1 MNQESPQINNAR
13 RREKRAA
20 IPAITVKDPYQDF
33 SRFNDVGF
41 SLVSPDMGHLQS
53 AMNKSSPEF
62 NNNIFFGTDAGNLI
76 SSPYKDDNMS
86 ESNFRLVSPTNNQKS
101 PFNNNFKVF
110 TGYKNLIS
118 NESSVSNLFG
128 SPSPRQMMQ
137 PLNFNYDESLFNMA
151 EKARQTPNN
160 NNNAKASGSN
170 PPIDFSLNLYKIPN
184 SNLGNNIKIDEL
196 KQPMPERSPAVSTEK
211 FSLSVQTELKHLNK
225 LFSALVKV
233 FTKKELT
240 EADLSV
246 GVNELKVLNYVLH
259 RKYLKRLTSKDIESS
274 ITNQLSK
281 INGII
286 NSKSHKRPEECY
298 KFIFTRVLKFLKKSF
313 KKNFNI
319 KQNLDEQ
326 FYGYYF
332 AELAQKNQE
341 SLENYY
347 YPLTKKDNKKETLN
361 SNYFAKIFQ
370 SKNFINDLVKY
381 INEHL
386 YEEYKTEIIQ
396 KLESLLLKWD
406 PYFGEGEQK
415 PDKHIEEIKQ
425 YLMKNKRCK
434 LPWTLDEVKEAV
446 LRVYSLIDTHSN
458 SNLSVTFDKTALFQ

>member
-1 MNQESPQINNAR
+1 MNQESPQINNSR
-13 RREKRAA
+13 KRDKRAM
-20 IPAITVKDPYQDF
+20 IPAITVKDPFNDF
-33 SRFNDVGF
+33 SRYNDVGF

-62 NNNIFFGTDAGNLI
+62 NNNIFFGSDTGNMI

-86 ESNFRLVSPTNNQKS
+86 ESNFRLVSPTNNPKS
-101 PFNNNFKVF
+101 PFSNNFKVF

-137 PLNFNYDESLFNMA
+137 PINFNYDESLFNMA
-151 EKARQTPNN
+151 EKGNLNSIVQKTPTG
-160 NNNAKASGSN
+160 K

-184 SNLGNNIKIDEL
+184 SNLNANLKIDEL
-196 KQPMPERSPAVSTEK
+196 KPMAEKSPTLSAEK
-211 FSLSVQTELKHLNK
+211 FSLSVQTELKFLSK
-225 LFSALVKV
+225 LFSTLVKV
-233 FTKKELT
+233 FTKKEIT
-240 EADLSV
+240 EADLSI
-246 GVNELKVLNYVLH
+246 GTNELKVLNYVLH

-274 ITNQLSK
+274 ISIQLSK
-281 INGII
+281 INGIV

-341 SLENYY
+341 PLENYY

-406 PYFGEGEQK
+406 PYFAEEEQK
-415 PDKHIEEIKQ
+415 TEKYIEEIKQ

-458 SNLSVTFDKTALFQ
+458 SNLSVTFDKSSLFQ

>member
-1 MNQESPQINNAR
+1 MQPESLQINNSR
-13 RREKRAA
+13 KHEKRTM
-20 IPAITVKDPYQDF
+20 IPAITAKDPYQDF
-33 SRFNDVGF
+33 DRFNDLGF
-41 SLVSPDMGHLQS
+41 SLVSPDIGQPRSIL
-53 AMNKSSPEF
+53 NKSSPEF
-62 NNNIFFGTDAGNLI
+62 TNNIFFGSDTGNLTK
-76 SSPYKDDNMS
+76 SPYKDADIIS
-86 ESNFRLVSPTNNQKS
+86 ESNYRLISPSGHQSKS
-101 PFNNNFKVF
+101 PFSNNFKVH

-128 SPSPRQMMQ
+128 SPSPRQLIQ
-137 PLNFNYDESLFNMA
+137 PITFNYDESVFNLA
-151 EKARQTPNN
+151 EKGALIVSNKDKSVNN
-160 NNNAKASGSN
+160 KGHL
-170 PPIDFSLNLYKIPN
+170 DFSLNLYKIPN
-184 SNLGNNIKIDEL
+184 TNLNNNVKVEEFKSLIDKNL
-196 KQPMPERSPAVSTEK
+196 SASAEK
-211 FSLSVQTELKHLNK
+211 FSLSVQTELKHLDK
-225 LFSALVKV
+225 LFSVLVKV
-233 FTKKELT
+233 FTKKEIT
-240 EADLSV
+240 EFDLKMS
-246 GVNELKVLNYVLH
+246 VNELKVLNYVLH
-259 RKYLKRLTSKDIESS
+259 RKYLKRLTSKDLESP
-274 ITNQLSK
+274 ITIQLLK
-281 INGII
+281 LNGII

-332 AELAQKNQE
+332 GELAQNNHE
-341 SLENYY
+341 SVETYY

-386 YEEYKTEIIQ
+386 NDEYKSEIIQ
-396 KLESLLLKWD
+396 KLESLLLRWD
-406 PYFGEGEQK
+406 PYFREGEQK
-415 PDKHIEEIKQ
+415 IEKIIEEIKQ

-458 SNLSVTFDKTALFQ
+458 MNLSITLDKSALFQ